1 MKRPVRSTA
10 EATSQVRKA
19 NVEAPVVVANVEVR
33 AAVNAAVL
41 AEVNVVA
48 VAVANAEA
56 PVAEANVVKAAV
68 VNAVELAADNVANN
82 SAAVVAAVD
91 RSKPDRQSK
100 LARAI
105 TLGHRPLAE

>member
-1 MKRPVRSTA
+1 MV
-10 EATSQVRKA
+10 
-19 NVEAPVVVANVEVR
+19 
-33 AAVNAAVL
+33 AVNAVVL
-41 AEVNVVA
+41 AEVSAEA

-56 PVAEANVVKAAV
+56 PVAEALVAEANVVKAAV